1 MVLRRCNILNL
12 LQDLHNSIY
21 SLEKEEG
28 RLEYFMETFLP
39 LQERGFKDAEELVV
53 FSISSN
59 IQVEFFM
66 VPIMQRQIIFEL
78 DLFEKS

>member
-1 MVLRRCNILNL
+1 
-12 LQDLHNSIY
+12 
-21 SLEKEEG
+21 
-28 RLEYFMETFLP
+28 METFLP

>member
-28 RLEYFMETFLP
+28 GLEYFMETFLP